1 MNKRNLSN
9 RGIALFSITLLVLFQ
24 ILSFFPQQVDAK
36 ELTNGVIITALDKDG
51 TTALPLTAVE
61 FEEGQTALDVLI
73 EATDFHEKDLN
84 YQMFDGLGAFITQI
98 GAASPPANSYDYWW
112 GFYVN
117 GEYPL
122 NEGVSS
128 YKVKNGDSILLKII
142 DATSDTVNVRVSAND
157 INQDTI
163 FDQTVEI
170 VNGASAYDAL
180 RLASKTAKNP
190 VQAKIDTSL
199 LASLKSIGQVGLS
212 DSEYWAQYMNKNF
225 MDVGVSSYPVNEGDH
240 LEVKVESFAIPT
252 EGEENESVD
261 EGEDNPDTGGETPV
275 EDTGTEP
282 KPDQTPVTQ
291 EQVRA
296 AVQSTKQFL
305 SKSAINDDF
314 TAVALEVAGGDVPQE
329 YIDRLKEE
337 IIEKEGIYRNVT
349 DYERFVIG
357 LTAAGID
364 PTNFA
369 GYNLVEKIYSNERMI
384 NQGNNGVIYAL
395 LAYDS
400 GNYEIPSDAKWTSEK
415 LVNYLLDQ
423 QLDKGGWSLFGTS
436 ASVDITGMAL
446 AALAPYKEQENV
458 QAAINKAVEWIAS
471 VQDSNG
477 GFSDD
482 TNGGDASET
491 TAQVII
497 GLTSVG
503 VDPTDERFTKQKGD
517 MVVASLDSGAST
529 GVNLIQHL
537 LTFKQS
543 GGGFAH
549 ISGGDTNTMASTQ
562 ALLALTAYDYF
573 LTDKGS
579 IYQFSKPEVVVDS
592 DEIVDNEVTPT
603 PDKSVEIEESLNE
616 EKQPETKSV
625 ATTVVNKKE
634 SDQEVLKG
642 QPLPN
647 TATPLF
653 NLLAAGGTLL
663 VIGSTVLVYSNRR
676 QTNKV

>member
-1 MNKRNLSN
+1 LNNRNLSN

-24 ILSFFPQQVDAK
+24 VLSFFPQQVDAAV
-36 ELTNGVIITALDKDG
+36 LTNAATISAVDKDG
-51 TTALPLTAVE
+51 NKILPMTAVE
-61 FEEGQTALDVLI
+61 IEEGETAFDILKEVTEEQDVVLDYG
-73 EATDFHEKDLN
+73 EDPN
-84 YQMFDGLGAFITQI
+84 YGAFITSI
-98 GAASPPANSYDYWW
+98 GSIIPEGDQYW
-112 GFYVN
+112 GFMINGEGAQVGASSYVVEKGDSLLFKVISYPAETVDVTVSAVDKNKNEVLSETVTVVN
-117 GEYPL
+117 G
-122 NEGVSS
+122 S
-128 YKVKNGDSILLKII
+128 
-142 DATSDTVNVRVSAND
+142 
-157 INQDTI
+157 
-163 FDQTVEI
+163 
-170 VNGASAYDAL
+170 SAYDAL
-180 RLASKTAKNP
+180 KLAGKTAEVN
-190 VQAKIDTSL
+190 VDTS
-199 LASLKSIGQVGLS
+199 I
-212 DSEYWAQYMNKNF
+212 DSEFFAYVNNIGKVELGDYDYWSTYLNEKYMQEGITSTIVK
-225 MDVGVSSYPVNEGDH
+225 SGDH
-240 LEVKVESFAIPT
+240 LKLVVESWGPPP
-252 EGEENESVD
+252 D
-261 EGEDNPDTGGETPV
+261 ETGGDGEDEQPETGGETP
-275 EDTGTEP
+275 EDDTGTEP
-282 KPDQTPVTQ
+282 KPEQTPVTQ
-291 EQVRA
+291 EQVKT
-296 AVQSTKQFL
+296 AVQSTKQYL
-305 SKSAINDDF
+305 SKNAINDDF
-314 TAVALEVAGGDVPQE
+314 TAVALEVAGGNVPQE
-329 YIDRLKEE
+329 YIDQLKED

-369 GYNLVEKIYSNERMI
+369 GYNLVEKIHSNERMI
-384 NQGNNGVIYAL
+384 KQGNNGVIYAL

-400 GNYEIPSDAKWTSEK
+400 GNYEIPSDAKWTREK

-458 QAAINKAVEWIAS
+458 QVAIDKAVEWIAS

-497 GLTSVG
+497 GLASVG

-517 MVVASLDSGAST
+517 LVVASLDSGAST

-537 LTFKQS
+537 LTFRQS
-543 GGGFAH
+543 DGGFAH

-579 IYQFSKPEVVVDS
+579 IYRFSKPEVVVDS

-603 PDKSVEIEESLNE
+603 PDKSVEIEESVNE
-616 EKQPETKSV
+616 EKQPETKSE

-634 SDQEVLKG
+634 SDQEVVKG

>member
-1 MNKRNLSN
+1 LNKRNLSN
-9 RGIALFSITLLVLFQ
+9 RGIVLFTITLLVLFQ
-24 ILSFFPQQVDAK
+24 VLSIFPQQVDAAV
-36 ELTNGVIITALDKDG
+36 LTNAATISAVDQDG
-51 TTALPLTAVE
+51 NKILPMTAVE
-61 FEEGQTALDVLI
+61 IKEGETAFDLLKEVTEEQNVILDYG
-73 EATDFHEKDLN
+73 EDPNF
-84 YQMFDGLGAFITQI
+84 GAFINSI
-98 GAASPPANSYDYWW
+98 GSIIPQGDQYW
-112 GFYVN
+112 GFMINGEGAQVGASSYVVEKGDSLLFKVISYPAETVDVTVSAVDKNENEVFKETVTVVN
-117 GEYPL
+117 G
-122 NEGVSS
+122 S
-128 YKVKNGDSILLKII
+128 
-142 DATSDTVNVRVSAND
+142 
-157 INQDTI
+157 
-163 FDQTVEI
+163 
-170 VNGASAYDAL
+170 SAYDAL
-180 RLASKTAKNP
+180 QLAGKTAEVN
-190 VQAKIDTSL
+190 VDTSIDSVFFAYVNNIGKVEL
-199 LASLKSIGQVGLS
+199 GEYDYWSTYLNEEYIQEGITSTIVKS
-212 DSEYWAQYMNKNF
+212 
-225 MDVGVSSYPVNEGDH
+225 GDH
-240 LEVKVESFAIPT
+240 LKLVVESWGPPP
-252 EGEENESVD
+252 D
-261 EGEDNPDTGGETPV
+261 ETGGEGEGEV
-275 EDTGTEP
+275 EQPGTGGEIPEDDTGAEP
-282 KPDQTPVTQ
+282 KPDQTPITQ
-291 EQVRA
+291 EQVRT
-296 AVQSTKQFL
+296 AVQSTKQYL

-314 TAVALEVAGGDVPQE
+314 TAVALKVAGGEIPQE
-329 YIDRLKEE
+329 YIDRLKED

-364 PTNFA
+364 PKNFA
-369 GYNLVEKIYSNERMI
+369 GYNLVEKIHSNERMI
-384 NQGNNGVIYAL
+384 KQGNNGVIYAL

-400 GNYEIPSDAKWTSEK
+400 GNYEIPSDAKWTREK

-446 AALAPYKEQENV
+446 AALAPYKEQANV

-477 GFSDD
+477 SFSDD

-491 TAQVII
+491 TAQVTI
-497 GLTSVG
+497 GLASVG
-503 VDPTDERFTKQKGD
+503 VDPTDERFTKQAGD
-517 MVVASLDSGAST
+517 LVVASLDSGAST

-543 GGGFAH
+543 DGGFAH
-549 ISGGDTNTMASTQ
+549 INGGDTNTMASTQ

-592 DEIVDNEVTPT
+592 DEIVDNEVKPT

-616 EKQPETKSV
+616 EKQPETKSE

-634 SDQEVLKG
+634 NDQEVVKG

-663 VIGSTVLVYSNRR
+663 VIGSTILVYSNRR

>member
-1 MNKRNLSN
+1 MNKRNLSK

-24 ILSFFPQQVDAK
+24 VLSFFPQQVDAAV
-36 ELTNGVIITALDKDG
+36 LTNGATISAVDKDG
-51 TTALPLTAVE
+51 NKILPLTAVE
-61 FEEGQTALDVLI
+61 IEEGETAFDLLKEVTEEQDVILDYG
-73 EATDFHEKDLN
+73 EDPNF
-84 YQMFDGLGAFITQI
+84 GAFINSI
-98 GAASPPANSYDYWW
+98 GSVIPEGDHYW
-112 GFYVN
+112 GFMINGEGAQVGASSYVVEKGDSLLFKVISYPAETVDITVSAVDKNKNVVFRETVSVVN
-117 GEYPL
+117 G
-122 NEGVSS
+122 S
-128 YKVKNGDSILLKII
+128 
-142 DATSDTVNVRVSAND
+142 
-157 INQDTI
+157 
-163 FDQTVEI
+163 
-170 VNGASAYDAL
+170 SAYDAL
-180 RLASKTAKNP
+180 KLAGKTAE
-190 VQAKIDTSL
+190 VSVDTS
-199 LASLKSIGQVGLS
+199 I
-212 DSEYWAQYMNKNF
+212 DSEFFAYVNNIGKVELGDYDYWSTYLNDEYMQEGITSTIVKN
-225 MDVGVSSYPVNEGDH
+225 GDH
-240 LEVKVESFAIPT
+240 LKLVVESWGPPP
-252 EGEENESVD
+252 D
-261 EGEDNPDTGGETPV
+261 ETGEDEQPVTDGETP
-275 EDTGTEP
+275 EDDTGTEEP
-282 KPDQTPVTQ
+282 KPDQTPVTL
-291 EQVRA
+291 EQVRT
-296 AVQSTKQFL
+296 AVQSTKQYL
-305 SKSAINDDF
+305 SKKAINDDF
-314 TAVALEVAGGDVPQE
+314 TAIALEVVGGDVPQE
-329 YIDRLKEE
+329 YIDRLKED

-369 GYNLVEKIYSNERMI
+369 GYNLVEKIHSNERMI
-384 NQGNNGVIYAL
+384 KQGNNGVIYAL

-400 GNYEIPSDAKWTSEK
+400 GNYEIPSDAKWTREK

-423 QLDKGGWSLFGTS
+423 QLNKGGWSLFGTS
-436 ASVDITGMAL
+436 PSVDITGMAL

-458 QAAINKAVEWIAS
+458 QAAINKAVEWFSS

-497 GLTSVG
+497 GLASVG
-503 VDPTDERFTKQKGD
+503 VDPTDERFTKQAGD
-517 MVVASLDSGAST
+517 LVVASLDSGAST

-543 GGGFAH
+543 DGGFAH
-549 ISGGDTNTMASTQ
+549 LSGGDTNTMASTQ
-562 ALLALTAYDYF
+562 ALLALTAYDYL

-579 IYQFSKPEVVVDS
+579 IYRFSKPKVVVDS

-603 PDKSVEIEESLNE
+603 PEKTAEIEESLNE
-616 EKQPETKSV
+616 VKQPETKSE

-634 SDQEVLKG
+634 SAQEIVKG